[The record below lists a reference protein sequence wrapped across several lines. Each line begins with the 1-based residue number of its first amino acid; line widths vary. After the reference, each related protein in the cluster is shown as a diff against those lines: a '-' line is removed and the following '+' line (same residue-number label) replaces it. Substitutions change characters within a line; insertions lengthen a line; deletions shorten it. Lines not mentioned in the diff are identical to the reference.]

1 MDNQAQVHVDRVERM
16 EAVKGTST
24 LTLILKDGSRLDV
37 AASQAAPELAAQGP
51 PDSFARR
58 FKDDVVSVQVTID
71 EIAFTFGDGS
81 RFGLDI
87 TGVPRQKV
95 QR

>member
-1 MDNQAQVHVDRVERM
+1 MDNQAQTHLDRVERI

-37 AASQAAPELAAQGP
+37 TASQSAPELAARGP
-51 PDSFARR
+51 HDSFARR
-58 FKDDVVSVQVTID
+58 FKDDVESVQVTID
-71 EIAFTFGDGS
+71 EIAFVFGDGS
-81 RFGLDI
+81 RLGLDL
-87 TGVPRQKV
+87 GDVPRRKK